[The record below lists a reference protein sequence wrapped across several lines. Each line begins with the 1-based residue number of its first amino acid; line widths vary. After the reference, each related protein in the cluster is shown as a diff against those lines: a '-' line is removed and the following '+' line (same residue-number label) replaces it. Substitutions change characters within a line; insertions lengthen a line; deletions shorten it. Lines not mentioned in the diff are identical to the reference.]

1 MTKTL
6 KLDLIAFEEA
16 FKRMPEDYNFSNLQ
30 RLRENILMQNLES
43 LKPFENP
50 EFNITKLEPQ
60 EQKKILKNLIED
72 LKIRDKIESSKYD
85 IQTQNNKL
93 SQNNRVKLDPKILDE
108 FCKNIDKPD
117 QIMLQANQIV
127 ENLTPQQLE
136 SYSEKSKAAILDD
149 DKNSIYQKIIA
160 EQLEHYS
167 KAFQNDIVTECYVAT
182 SALKMSIAQIQNP
195 ENFAKYKEDFALS
208 KKHLQQAR
216 LKLFFEAD
224 FPRSSIKLKIG
235 DEKITIEYDKQQKK
249 TIAKDSAGREITYT
263 AIPENNNINNS
274 YTNFKACLKLA
285 TANKISDKQVDYI
298 VSNFTQA
305 SISQQG
311 FNTFDNRKQELPIRG
326 AHDGTLNLELYTK
339 GHMGIKFNTM
349 NQSIV
354 PPQTT
359 LDYTQY
365 QGMVDKSGKLIA
377 SHITTQNSK
386 DYSLITTLPEEFKHC
401 ISKNLE
407 PSIRETIA
415 QNLIN
420 NIKKLSKEFFHKD
433 LNGKTVVEVIL
444 NQPNGKTIIENTL
457 IENITTYLTRSF
469 ANKKGKTL
477 SKQDAENIKE
487 GLKSTIEPFCQT
499 KEFAELDKSLD
510 LDAIVRRTSREHDG
524 LKQGFS
530 STVGKYLRRLL
541 DQINGN
547 KSPQKT
553 ISTSSIVQNF
563 REKTQPPQADLTPN
577 NVPKGLEKRRLV
589 KSKSK

>member
-6 KLDLIAFEEA
+6 KLDLIAFEET
-16 FKRMPEDYNFSNLQ
+16 FRRMPEDYNFSNLQ
-30 RLRENILMQNLES
+30 RLGENILMQNLES

-60 EQKKILKNLIED
+60 EQKKILKNLIAD
-72 LKIRDKIESSKYD
+72 LKIRDRIESSKYD
-85 IQTQNNKL
+85 IKTQDNEL
-93 SQNNRVKLDPKILDE
+93 SQNNRANLDLKILAE
-108 FCKNIDKPD
+108 FCENIDKPD
-117 QIMLQANQIV
+117 QIQLQANQII

-136 SYSEKSKAAILDD
+136 SYSEKSKAAISDD
-149 DKNSIYQKIIA
+149 DRNSIYQKIIA

-195 ENFAKYKEDFALS
+195 ENFATHKEDFELS
-208 KKHLQQAR
+208 KKHLQQGR

-249 TIAKDSAGREITYT
+249 TIARDSAGREIPYT

-285 TANKISDKQVDYI
+285 TANRISDKQIDYI
-298 VSNFTQA
+298 ITNFTQA
-305 SISQQG
+305 SIAQQG
-311 FNTFDNRKQELPIRG
+311 FNTFNNRKQELPIRG
-326 AHDGTLNLELYTK
+326 AHDGTLNLELYAK
-339 GHMGIKFNTM
+339 GHMSLKFNTM

-365 QGMVDKSGKLIA
+365 QGIVDKSGKLIA
-377 SHITTQNSK
+377 SHIVTQNSK
-386 DYSLITTLPEEFKHC
+386 DYSLITTIPEEFKHC
-401 ISKNLE
+401 TSKSLE
-407 PSIRETIA
+407 ANIRETIA
-415 QNLIN
+415 QNLIGN
-420 NIKKLSKEFFHKD
+420 TKKLSREFFHKD
-433 LNGKTVVEVIL
+433 VNGQTVIEVIL

-469 ANKKGKTL
+469 AIKKGKTL
-477 SKQDAENIKE
+477 SKQDTENIKE
-487 GLKSTIEPFCQT
+487 GLKSTIEPFCQI
-499 KEFAELDKSLD
+499 KEFAGLDKSLD

-547 KSPQKT
+547 KNSQKS
-553 ISTSSIVQNF
+553 INTSSIVQNF
-563 REKTQPPQADLTPN
+563 REKTQNPQTPATPDN
-577 NVPKGLEKRRLV
+577 TPKELVKRRLV